1 MGKQVV
7 FWGPVHGQ
15 MGTTSN
21 CISAACMIGFESP
34 IRTLIGSTQGAFST
48 MESVVLKPSERLR
61 REPFQRSGLDA
72 LERLALNQRLTAM
85 NLSDYTIPLLYER
98 LDILRGSQR
107 KNSQEG
113 LIDVELWEMILGHA
127 KQAYDLVMLDE
138 NSGIRQSG
146 TMQML
151 QASDVIVIN
160 LNQNAAILEQFS
172 ANQELIELLQT
183 KSCVFVL
190 GQYEP
195 GSKYTVRNIARKY
208 KFVEELCTIPRCVD
222 FMDACNDHSVLEFV
236 LRHRNVGSRHPNY
249 TFIQETRRFANT
261 ILKHAGVDSEFFCE
275 KGA

>member
-21 CISAACMIGFESP
+21 CISAACMIGLESP

-48 MESVVLKPSERLR
+48 LESIVLKPSERMV

-72 LERLALNQRLTAM
+72 LERLARNQRLTAM
-85 NLSDYTIPLLYER
+85 NVSDYTIPLLYQR

-107 KNSQEG
+107 KDQEEG
-113 LIDVELWEMILGHA
+113 IDAELWEMILGHA
-127 KQAYDLVMLDE
+127 KQAYELVLLDE
-138 NSGIRQSG
+138 NSGVRQVG
-146 TMQML
+146 TMQSL
-151 QASDVIVIN
+151 QASDVVVIN
-160 LNQNAAILEQFS
+160 LNQNAAVLEQFS
-172 ANQELIELLQT
+172 ANQELMDLLQT
-183 KSCVFVL
+183 KACVYVL
-190 GQYEP
+190 GQYESA
-195 GSKYTVRNIARKY
+195 SKYTARNIARKY
-208 KFVEELCTIPRCVD
+208 KFVEELCTMPRCVD
-222 FMDACNDHSVLEFV
+222 FMDACNDHSVLEFM

-249 TFIQETRRFANT
+249 AFIRETRRFANL